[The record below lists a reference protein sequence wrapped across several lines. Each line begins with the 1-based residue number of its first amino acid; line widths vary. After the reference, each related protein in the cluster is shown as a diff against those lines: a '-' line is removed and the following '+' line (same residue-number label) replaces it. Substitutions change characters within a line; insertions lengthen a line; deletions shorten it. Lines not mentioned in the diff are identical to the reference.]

1 MKSLIILLLV
11 SFEVFGHGNIKHTD
25 KKTSGDRPL
34 TMKDSFK
41 SVYENINMNYKLQV
55 EIIFKSKCFDCHSA
69 QTKHPW
75 YYQIPGINLL
85 MNSHI
90 KEARSHMDMNEGF
103 PFKGHGTPFEDLKEL
118 EKTITENTMPPL
130 YYKVFHSNSSLTQE
144 EKDKI
149 INWINNSKHQ
159 LKELK

>member
-11 SFEVFGHGNIKHTD
+11 SFEVFGHGNVKHTD
-25 KKTSGDRPL
+25 KKPSDHQPL
-34 TMKDSFK
+34 SIKDSFK
-41 SVYENINMNYKLQV
+41 SAYKNINMNYKLQV
-55 EIIFKSKCFDCHSA
+55 EPIFKSKCFDCHSA
-69 QTKHPW
+69 QTKYPW

-85 MNSHI
+85 MNSHV

-103 PFKGHGTPFEDLKEL
+103 PFKGHGTPLEDLKEL
-118 EKTITENTMPPL
+118 EKTINENSMPPL
-130 YYKVFHSNSSLTQE
+130 YYKVFHSNSSLTQK
-144 EKDKI
+144 EKVKI